1 MGNPR
6 IKYIK
11 IFYVNYIIM
20 KNHIKLPPILKS
32 SSSESESESESE
44 LELKLKP
51 TQNPLKQKPS
61 SKSESE
67 SESDISDVESP
78 FEGKIKRLHQM
89 IVDLNETEHKIH
101 NIHLVSSPEIA
112 HALARR
118 MVRTLK
124 QYIKLRRNVI
134 GPIKNETMLVA

>member
-1 MGNPR
+1 
-6 IKYIK
+6 
-11 IFYVNYIIM
+11 M
-20 KNHIKLPPILKS
+20 KNHIKLPPILK

-67 SESDISDVESP
+67 SESESDISDVELP

-89 IVDLNETEHKIH
+89 IVNLNETERKIH

-118 MVRTLK
+118 MVRTLE
-124 QYIKLRRNVI
+124 QYIKLHRNVI

>member
-1 MGNPR
+1 
-6 IKYIK
+6 
-11 IFYVNYIIM
+11 M

-32 SSSESESESESE
+32 SSESESESES
-44 LELKLKP
+44 ELKLKP

-67 SESDISDVESP
+67 SESDISDVELP

-89 IVDLNETEHKIH
+89 IDDLNETEHKIH

-118 MVRTLK
+118 MVRTLE
-124 QYIKLRRNVI
+124 QYIKLHRNVI
-134 GPIKNETMLVA
+134 GPIKNETMLVV

>member
-1 MGNPR
+1 
-6 IKYIK
+6 
-11 IFYVNYIIM
+11 M

-32 SSSESESESESE
+32 SSESESESE

-67 SESDISDVESP
+67 SESDISDVELP

-89 IVDLNETEHKIH
+89 IDDLNETEHKIH

-118 MVRTLK
+118 MVRTLE
-124 QYIKLRRNVI
+124 QYIKLHINVI

>member
-1 MGNPR
+1 
-6 IKYIK
+6 
-11 IFYVNYIIM
+11 M

-32 SSSESESESESE
+32 SSESESESE

-67 SESDISDVESP
+67 SDISDVELP
-78 FEGKIKRLHQM
+78 FEGKINRLHQM
-89 IVDLNETEHKIH
+89 IDDLNETEHKIH

-118 MVRTLK
+118 MVRTLE
-124 QYIKLRRNVI
+124 QYIKLHRNVI